1 MSFFEPVAA
10 TARRQHGLVT
20 RAQLDATG
28 LTDRKV
34 RTLVEHGTLV
44 RKRRGLYVIA
54 GAPGTW
60 HQRLLIEVLAGGSDA
75 LSGLRSA
82 AGLWRFHRYRRRHLD
97 VIGARWHRGTPP
109 SGGGHETLVLPSR
122 DRTTLEGIPVTT
134 PTRTLIDVARYVTA
148 TQLGKMVDDAVTR
161 DLTSYEDL
169 HLRFVEL
176 ARRGRDGIATM
187 REVLEARPV
196 GSVAPDSAFEDEV
209 YRRLHSV
216 GIEPVLHHR
225 VTCDGVGYVLDIAWP
240 EHKVA
245 VECDGF
251 RFHRTEEQL
260 VHDDDRQNQL
270 TLAGWHVLRET
281 WGRFN
286 EDRDRIVRD
295 VRRALRIR
303 GA

>member
-10 TARRQHGLVT
+10 SARQQHGLVT
-20 RAQLDATG
+20 RAQLDAAG

-44 RKRRGLYVIA
+44 RKRRGLYVVA
-54 GAPGTW
+54 GAPATW
-60 HQRLLIEVLAGGSDA
+60 HQRLLLEVLVGEPHTVAGMR
-75 LSGLRSA
+75 SG

-97 VIGARWHRGTPP
+97 VIGPRWRRG
-109 SGGGHETLVLPSR
+109 SQVQGVGHESLILPSR
-122 DRTTLEGIPVTT
+122 DLTRLEGIPVTT

-148 TQLGKMVDDAVTR
+148 TQLAKMVDDAVAR

-169 HLRFVEL
+169 HLRFCEL
-176 ARRGRDGIATM
+176 ARRGRNGIATM
-187 REVLEARPV
+187 REVLDARPV

-216 GIEPVLHHR
+216 GSDPVLHHR
-225 VTCDGVGYVLDIAWP
+225 VACENVEYVLDIAWP
-240 EHKVA
+240 EQKVA

-270 TLAGWHVLRET
+270 TLAGWHVLHET
-281 WGRFN
+281 WRRFN
-286 EDRDRIVRD
+286 EDRDRIVRE
-295 VRRALRIR
+295 VRRALRSR
-303 GA
+303 GG